1 MSKNRKL
8 FVAAIFGFRD
18 YFAFVHKNYQ
28 FGEVLS
34 LGKRYFRYKRKDDK
48 HMAIIN
54 SIVNWLNFKRIY
66 EIDLFKKHP
75 IDTQREVL
83 FELLDQARDTEFGEQ
98 YNFRGITTEAEFK
111 KRIPIRSYEDFS
123 PYIDRLLKGEKNI
136 LWPGET
142 KWFAKSSGTTNDKSK
157 FIPVS
162 KHSLEDVHYRGF
174 KDVLALYLK
183 NNPES
188 GVLLGKSLTLGG
200 SHRVNS
206 FNNNS
211 FYGDLSAIL
220 IENTPFWSDFIRTP
234 PADVALIEEFDEKVA
249 KIIEQSRDENV
260 TSLAGVPSWNLVL
273 LNRVLEA
280 TGKKNILDVWPNLE
294 VFIHGGI
301 KFDPYREQYRQII
314 PSDDMRYMET
324 YNASEGF
331 FAIQDNPE
339 TTDLLLMLDYGIYYE
354 FIPMDRF
361 HEENPP
367 ALSLEEVELEK
378 NYAMVI
384 STNGGLWRYLIG
396 DTVKFTR
403 RNPFK
408 IKITGRTKHYINAFG
423 EELII
428 DNAEEALKV
437 ACNRTQA
444 TILEYTAGPVFMGEN
459 QKGAHQWI
467 IEFDQKPDDLEHFI
481 SVLDGTLKTL
491 NSDYEAKR
499 HKNITLERPHIT
511 LAPEGLFYEWM
522 KQRGKIGGQNKIP
535 RLANDRIYLD
545 QLLELQKNKFDN

>member
-1 MSKNRKL
+1 
-8 FVAAIFGFRD
+8 
-18 YFAFVHKNYQ
+18 
-28 FGEVLS
+28 
-34 LGKRYFRYKRKDDK
+34 
-48 HMAIIN
+48 MAIIN
-54 SIVNWLNFKRIY
+54 SFVNWLNFKRIY

-83 FELLDQARDTEFGEQ
+83 FDLIAQAKGTEIGQE
-98 YNFRGITTEAEFK
+98 YDFRSITTEQDFK
-111 KRIPIRSYEDFS
+111 SRVPVRTYEQYS
-123 PYIDRLLKGEKNI
+123 GYIDRLLKGEKNV

-162 KHSLEDVHYRGF
+162 KDSLEDVHYRGF

-183 NNPES
+183 NNPS
-188 GVLLGKSLTLGG
+188 SDVLLGKSLTLGG

-211 FYGDLSAIL
+211 YYGDLSAIL
-220 IENTPFWSDFIRTP
+220 IENTPFWSDFIRIP
-234 PADVALIEEFDEKVA
+234 PAEVALIEEFEEKV
-249 KIIEQSRDENV
+249 KQIIEAARDENV

-280 TGKKNILDVWPNLE
+280 TGKSNILDVWPNLE

-301 KFDPYREQYRQII
+301 KFDPYREQYRKLI
-314 PSDDMRYMET
+314 PSDQMRYMET

-339 TTDLLLMLDYGIYYE
+339 SSDMLLMLDYGIYYE

-367 ALSLEEVELEK
+367 VLSIGEVELEK

-403 RNPFK
+403 RTPYK
-408 IKITGRTKHYINAFG
+408 IRITGRTKHYINAFG

-428 DNAEEALKV
+428 DNAEEALKN
-437 ACNRTQA
+437 ACKRTNSS
-444 TILEYTAGPVFMGEN
+444 IREFTAGPIFMGSN
-459 QKGAHQWI
+459 AKGAHQWI
-467 IEFDQKPDDLEHFI
+467 IEFEREPSDFEHFVT
-481 SVLDGTLKTL
+481 VLDDTLKTL

-499 HKNITLERPHIT
+499 HKNTTLERPTVT

-522 KQRGKIGGQNKIP
+522 KQRGKVGGQNKIP

-545 QLLELQKNKFDN
+545 QLLELQEKKFGK